1 MDRLQKV
8 IAHSGV
14 ASRRV
19 AEELIK
25 QGVVSVNGKVIT
37 EMGYLVSSSDTIT
50 VKGEV
55 IGKVDTY
62 YYLALNKPSGYIC
75 STADEKRR
83 KTIMDLLPDKYQNIR
98 LYPVGRLD
106 YDTKGVILITNDGA
120 FMNEM
125 VGPQSGVEKEYLA
138 RIEGLVTNE
147 DLYIFYQGITIDGV
161 KYLPARFK
169 IESVDQK
176 HSSSLVRL
184 LITEGRNHQV
194 KKMFEAIGHP
204 VKKLTRVRFG
214 CITLDGLNVGDVRPL
229 TIHEIKLL
237 HQAANLNKNIRKRD

>member
-14 ASRRV
+14 ASRRE
-19 AEELIK
+19 AEELIR

-37 EMGYLVSSSDTIT
+37 EMGYLVSSNDTIT

-75 STADEKRR
+75 STSDEKRR
-83 KTIMDLLPDKYQNIR
+83 KTIMDLLPAKYQNIR

-106 YDTKGVILITNDGA
+106 YDTKGIILITNDGA

-147 DLYIFYQGITIDGV
+147 DLYIFYKGITIDGV

-237 HQAANLNKNIRKRD
+237 HQAATLNKNIRKRD

>member
-14 ASRRV
+14 ASRRE
-19 AEELIK
+19 AEELIR

-50 VKGEV
+50 VNGEV

-83 KTIMDLLPDKYQNIR
+83 KTIMELLPAKYQNIR

-214 CITLDGLNVGDVRPL
+214 CITIDGLNVGDVRPL

-237 HQAANLNKNIRKRD
+237 HQAATLNKNIRKRD

>member
-14 ASRRV
+14 ASRRE
-19 AEELIK
+19 AEELIR

-50 VKGEV
+50 VNGEV

-83 KTIMDLLPDKYQNIR
+83 KTIMELLPAKYQNIR

-106 YDTKGVILITNDGA
+106 YDTKGVILITNDGT

-237 HQAANLNKNIRKRD
+237 HQAATLNKNIRKRD